1 MFLLLIPSEK
11 KAIELNMPILAS
23 IRGFADAE
31 TDPNHF
37 TIAPSLAVPKALA
50 KAGNPKVCV
59 FISF

>member
-1 MFLLLIPSEK
+1 
-11 KAIELNMPILAS
+11 MPILAS

-50 KAGNPKVCV
+50 KAGNPKVSV